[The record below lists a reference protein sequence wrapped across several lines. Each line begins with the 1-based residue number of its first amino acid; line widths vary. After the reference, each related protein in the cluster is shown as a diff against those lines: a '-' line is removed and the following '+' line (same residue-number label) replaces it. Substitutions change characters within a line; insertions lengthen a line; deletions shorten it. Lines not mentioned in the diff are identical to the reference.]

1 MMERI
6 TRTSTTLRGRIAEKI
21 FGNVIEEKVAERL
34 LAAAQGTDCHAERMG
49 KIERMRGIFRTLRR
63 DK

>member
-6 TRTSTTLRGRIAEKI
+6 TKTSTTLRGRIAERLL
-21 FGNVIEEKVAERL
+21 GDVIEEKVAERL
-34 LAAAQGTDCHAERMG
+34 LAAAQDTDFHTERMG
-49 KIERMRGIFRTLRR
+49 KLERMRGLFSRFRR

>member
-6 TRTSTTLRGRIAEKI
+6 TRTPTTLRGRIAEKI
-21 FGNVIEEKVAERL
+21 FGNVIEEQVAERL
-34 LAAAQGTDCHAERMG
+34 LAAAQDTDCHAERMG
-49 KIERMRGIFRTLRR
+49 KMERMRGTFRSLRR

>member
-6 TRTSTTLRGRIAEKI
+6 TKTTTTLRGRLAEKL

-34 LAAAQGTDCHAERMG
+34 LASAQNTDCHTERMG
-49 KIERMRGIFRTLRR
+49 KMERMRGIFRSSRR
-63 DK
+63 DS

>member
-6 TRTSTTLRGRIAEKI
+6 TKTSTTLRGRIAEKL
-21 FGNVIEEKVAERL
+21 FGDVIEEKVAERL
-34 LAAAQGTDCHAERMG
+34 LAAAQDTDFHAERMG
-49 KIERMRGIFRTLRR
+49 KIERMRGSFRSLRR